1 MPRSGSPEDDPSP
14 RRATRLRLA
23 IRLGGAAAAFL
34 LLLLC
39 GAAAAF
45 WWTLPPT
52 SQTLRIADLSHPVSV
67 SLDGY
72 GIPHITAATAED
84 AAAALGFL
92 HARDRMFQMELMRR
106 VGSGRVAEIAG
117 PAGLPIDRMM
127 RVLGVRERA
136 AAAYTVLPATTRA
149 LLDAYARGVN
159 AEIAARG
166 RFIAP
171 EFLLLGAPEPWT
183 PVDSLLW
190 GRLMALT
197 LGGNWRTELAR
208 LASSDHIP
216 LQRQLALQP
225 AQASALPPQ
234 ASWQQPTADPVLRRL
249 ASDLD
254 KSLPRFPAAY
264 TLPSEAS
271 DEWAVDGAHS
281 TTGAPLLAGDPHL
294 ALGFPGIWYLARIS
308 RPGGVLTG
316 ATAPGAPFLV
326 LGQNTHIAWSFTSN
340 EADTQDLFIEHPAPG
355 GGYMTPDGPRP
366 FTIRTERI
374 RVRGRPDVVITVRAT
389 RHGPVISDAVPD
401 PHGRLLAVAMEALA
415 PTTAEHQD
423 IAAGLAAL
431 DNATGIDQAGQAAA
445 TSAAPV
451 QNLLV
456 ADRSRIALF
465 TTGMVPLR
473 RAGDGSFPVDGAN
486 GAHDWIGA
494 ASGEALP
501 HVVGSASGH
510 LLNGNERT
518 AGPGFPID
526 MGRDWPGDWRARRI
540 RALLERSPRYD
551 VDDFVRM
558 QTDVT
563 SAFASATLP
572 GLLARRLRPPATS
585 RAAAALGLL
594 ADWDGRM
601 SAEAPQPLI
610 FNAWMQ
616 RFVAD
621 RLREGGIDQG
631 IIGPWPDFTAFLLS
645 DVGRAECPDCDRAL
659 LRALDEATAAI
670 AASQGENPHTWR
682 WSGPHVAVF
691 ENAFLHALP
700 LAGRVARRTIAIPG
714 DDTTLFRA
722 GNGSLG
728 DLTATHGAA
737 YRGVY
742 DLADPRRSR
751 YIATPGQSGN
761 WLSARAWNLMHRWAS
776 GDSMMIPERPV
787 TISAA
792 ATLLP

>member
-1 MPRSGSPEDDPSP
+1 MV
-14 RRATRLRLA
+14 
-23 IRLGGAAAAFL
+23 
-34 LLLLC
+34 LLLC
-39 GAAAAF
+39 GVAGAL

-52 SQTLRIADLSHPVSV
+52 RQTLRIAGLSHPVSI

-72 GIPHITAATAED
+72 GIPRITAASAED

-117 PAGLPIDRMM
+117 PAALPIDRMM
-127 RVLGVRERA
+127 RVLGVRRRA
-136 AAAYTVLPATTRA
+136 AAAYPALPAATRA

-166 RFIAP
+166 RLIAP

-190 GRLMALT
+190 GRLLALT
-197 LGGNWRTELAR
+197 LAGNWRTELAR
-208 LASSDHIP
+208 LALSDRIP

-225 AQASALPPQ
+225 VQDAALPPQ
-234 ASWQQPTADPVLRRL
+234 SSLPDPALSRL
-249 ASDLD
+249 AADLD
-254 KSLPRFPAAY
+254 RSLPRYPAAY
-264 TLPSEAS
+264 TLPADAS

-281 TTGAPLLAGDPHL
+281 ATGAPLLAGDPHL
-294 ALGFPGIWYLARIS
+294 ALGFPGIWYLARIA

-316 ATAPGAPFLV
+316 ATAPGVPFLV

-340 EADTQDLFIEHPAPG
+340 EADCQDLFIERPAPG
-355 GGYMTPDGPRP
+355 GPQGPGGGYLTPDGPRP
-366 FTIRTERI
+366 FLTRTERI
-374 RVRGRPDVVITVRAT
+374 RVRGGPDVVMTVRET
-389 RHGPVISDAVPD
+389 RHGPVISDALSDALPGR
-401 PHGRLLAVAMEALA
+401 HGRLLAVAMEALA
-415 PTTAEHQD
+415 PTTPEHED

-431 DNATGIDQAGQAAA
+431 DDATSIEQAGRAAA
-445 TSAAPV
+445 ASAAPV

-473 RAGDGSFPVDGAN
+473 RAGDGSFPQDGAD
-486 GAHDWIGA
+486 GAHDWVGA

-501 HVVGSASGH
+501 HIVAPASGH

-518 AGPGFPID
+518 AGSDFPVY

-540 RALLERSPRYD
+540 RALLAQTPRHD

-558 QTDVT
+558 QTDIA
-563 SAFASATLP
+563 SAFAAATLP
-572 GLLARRLRPPATS
+572 GLLERRLQPARAS

-594 ADWDGRM
+594 AGWDGRM
-601 SAEAPQPLI
+601 TQGAPQPLI

-621 RLREGGIDQG
+621 RLREGGIDQAV
-631 IIGPWPDFTAFLLS
+631 IGPWPDFATFLLS
-645 DVGRAECPDCDRAL
+645 DAGRAACPDCDRAL
-659 LRALDEATAAI
+659 LRALEDATAAI
-670 AASQGENPHTWR
+670 AASQGDAPRSWR
-682 WSGPHVAVF
+682 WSGPHAAVF

-700 LAGRVARRTIAIPG
+700 LAGRVARRRIAIPG
-714 DDTTLFRA
+714 DDTTLFRS
-722 GNGSLG
+722 GNGMLG
-728 DLTATHGAA
+728 DFTASHGAA

-742 DLADPRRSR
+742 DLAAPERSR
-751 YIATPGQSGN
+751 YVATPGQSGN
-761 WLSARAWNLMHRWAS
+761 WLSGDAWNLMHRWAS
-776 GDSMMIPERPV
+776 GDSMLIPEQPG
-787 TISAA
+787 TLSAA